1 MSLFSRNTS
10 SVRLSNKVKQQGS
23 DFDSSESLKRVMLL
37 IDVQNN
43 QLLLLLFLDTIL
55 MQICIEYVEE
65 VLLF

>member
-1 MSLFSRNTS
+1 MSLFSRNSS

-23 DFDSSESLKRVMLL
+23 DFDSSESLKRVVLL
-37 IDVQNN
+37 VDVQNN
-43 QLLLLLFLDTIL
+43 QLLLLLLLDTIL